1 MKSSSHLLC
10 AATTIGLLVAGRPGW
25 AQEPAAAPPS
35 LPSLDTPSEPT
46 PIEDLQE
53 QIEELRQV
61 IRQKEAEALQNAPRL
76 TINGYVDFG
85 YFMPMGNKGIGWV
98 RDIGNQQFPA
108 ANIYAW
114 TFVGDILS
122 TAVNTRGEPA
132 DLGDAPGISRYDS
145 INSEGAPGFLVN
157 EINMRIGYQ
166 LAERAL
172 LRTSINFAP
181 RSGIQDFSMGDTMDV
196 DQAELEYVLTA
207 DGKTSFFA
215 GKTMPVFGI
224 EYKERKSDQRFGIT
238 PSLIQRYTSGPQLGL
253 KLRSKLLA
261 DWVVLAAAVSNNSS
275 VTETFHFYNEV
286 DRNSGKTLSGRA
298 AISIPMGGLG
308 SALEGDRLEIGASG
322 LWGAQDRATNNG
334 GKTTFWGV
342 DLQYLGADYA
352 LKAQMMKGESEGLPV
367 ELVWQLKL
375 RTSGYVEIDWQML
388 SWLGVMVRGAQ
399 RDADVILALDR
410 IYITKSR
417 QFTGG
422 ARLVFNPHV
431 QLKLEY
437 VKNLEY
443 DGVSSIDNDVATSSL
458 VLQF

>member
-10 AATTIGLLVAGRPGW
+10 AATTIGFLVVGRPGW
-25 AQEPAAAPPS
+25 AQEPAGPPS

-53 QIEELRQV
+53 QIEELRQRL
-61 IRQKEAEALQNAPRL
+61 RQKEAEALQNAPRL

-85 YFMPMGNKGIGWV
+85 YFMTFGNKGIGWV
-98 RDIGNQQFPA
+98 RDFGNSQFPA
-108 ANIYAW
+108 ASKYAW

-157 EINMRIGYQ
+157 EVNMRLGYQ

-172 LRTSINFAP
+172 LRTSINFVP
-181 RSGIQDFSMGDTMDV
+181 RSGIQDFTMGDTMDV

-224 EYKERKSDQRFGIT
+224 EYKDRKSDQRFGIT

-261 DWVVLAAAVSNNSS
+261 DWVVLAVAASNNSS
-275 VTETFHFYNEV
+275 VNEVFHFYSEV

-298 AISIPMGGLG
+298 AIAMPMGILG
-308 SALEGDRLEIGASG
+308 SVLEGHVLEIGLSG
-322 LWGAQDRATNNG
+322 LWGAQDRATVND
-334 GKTTFWGV
+334 GKTKFWGV
-342 DLQYLGADYA
+342 DLQYLAADFA

-367 ELVWQLKL
+367 EGVWQLDL
-375 RTSGYVEIDWQML
+375 RTSGYVEANWQVL
-388 SWLGVMVRGAQ
+388 SWLGVMARASQ

-422 ARLVFNPHV
+422 ARLVFNPHAM
-431 QLKLEY
+431 LKVEY
-437 VKNLEY
+437 VHNREF
-443 DGVSSIDNDVATSSL
+443 DGVAQFENDVATSSL
-458 VLQF
+458 VLHF